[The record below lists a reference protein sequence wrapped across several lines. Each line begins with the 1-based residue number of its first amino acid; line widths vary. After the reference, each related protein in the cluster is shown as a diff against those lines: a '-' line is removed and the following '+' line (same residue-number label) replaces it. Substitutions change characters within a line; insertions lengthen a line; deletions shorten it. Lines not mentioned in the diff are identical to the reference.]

1 MKYQVKTLHVNVP
14 GHEYDILI
22 GAGILGDAAEYIKAV
37 ASPSKILIVTD
48 ETVNP
53 LYGDAVETSLK
64 TLAET
69 RRVVLPA
76 GETTKSMEYLNRLY
90 DEAFAFSMTRK
101 DLVVAL
107 GGGVIGDLAGFF
119 ASTLLRGVDI
129 IQIPTTLLSQVDSS
143 VGGKTAIDVPQ
154 GKNLV
159 GTFYQ
164 PKQVFID
171 TDTLLSL
178 SDREFFGGFAEVIKY
193 GAIWDEAFFEMLEK
207 APNRADIMENIEEI
221 VYRCCDIKREI
232 VEIDEHDTAL
242 RMILNFGHTVGHI
255 VEKAYHYTGFVHGEA
270 VAFGMTVAAKIGE
283 TLEITEKGTAKTLT
297 KFVKK
302 CGLPTDISVSE
313 EEFLGLAL
321 DKKTSGNEISV
332 ILLEKIGTY
341 RIHKMEVL
349 EFIKICKSILNQ

>member
-22 GAGILGDAAEYIKAV
+22 GAGILGNAAEYIKAV

-53 LYGDAVETSLK
+53 LYGDVVETSLK

-69 RRVVLPA
+69 KRVVLPA
-76 GETTKSMEYLNRLY
+76 GETTKSMEYLSRLY
-90 DEAFAFSMTRK
+90 DEAFSFSVTRK

-129 IQIPTTLLSQVDSS
+129 VQIPTTLLSQVDSS

-164 PKQVFID
+164 PKRVLID
-171 TDTLLSL
+171 TDTLKTL

-193 GAIWDEAFFEMLEK
+193 GAIWDETFFEKL
-207 APNRADIMENIEEI
+207 ANLQNRAEIMAEISEI
-221 VYRCCDIKREI
+221 VYRCCDIKREV

-283 TLEITEKGTAKTLT
+283 NLNITKPGTAKVLT
-297 KFVKK
+297 EFVNQ
-302 CGLPTDISVSE
+302 CGLPTDIPISE

-341 RIHKMEVL
+341 HIHKIKVS
-349 EFIKICKSILNQ
+349 EFIEICKHIWSK